1 VRTVSYRI
9 ARLALFG
16 SVLRD
21 DFDPARSAIDVLVE
35 FLPDAHIGWEFVDMQ
50 QQLTSIFQ
58 REVDLHT
65 PRSIHHRFRDHA
77 VATAQVIYERSKAVV
92 PVEIVAVS
100 AAAGSSH
107 AAKQKACKPADAL

>member
-1 VRTVSYRI
+1 MITQHPDLPITIPYDAIKALCEQYHI

-21 DFDPARSAIDVLVE
+21 DFDPARSDIDVLVE
-35 FLPDAHIGWEFVDMQ
+35 FLPDARIGWEFVDIQ

-77 VATAQVIYERSKAVV
+77 VATAQVIYEH
-92 PVEIVAVS
+92 
-100 AAAGSSH
+100 AG
-107 AAKQKACKPADAL
+107 